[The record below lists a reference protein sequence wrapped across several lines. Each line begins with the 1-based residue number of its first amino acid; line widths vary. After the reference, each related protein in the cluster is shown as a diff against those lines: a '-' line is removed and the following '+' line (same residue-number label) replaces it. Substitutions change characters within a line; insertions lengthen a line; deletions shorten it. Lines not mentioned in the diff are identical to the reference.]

1 MSPANPYEVPEKRYA
16 TDRPLVLG
24 LRPAV
29 DKWREENYP
38 GITESTRR
46 LLSYWFQ
53 EDHPLPDGR
62 NFRYYFGQREA
73 IETLIY
79 CYEVMKARSL
89 YKLVQDFCRPNKY
102 VPVDP
107 RIDRFPRYTFK
118 MATGSGKTK
127 VMSLAIVWSYFNAL
141 KEKSSSL
148 ARNFLVLA
156 PNVIVFERLREDFGD
171 GKIFRHDPLIPPEWR
186 HEWDVKVVLQDQ
198 PEAGPTTGTIY
209 LTNIQR
215 LYEREE
221 QPPATPVEALLGRSP
236 KKEIETS
243 GEELLERIRRHPD
256 LMVIN
261 DEAHHVWDEELVW
274 AQTIQGIHD
283 HLATINGTGL
293 ASQLDFSATPKDQN
307 GAFFPW
313 IIVDYPMAQ
322 AIEDGIVKRPII
334 GKVMEAEEVASSRAD
349 VRYRLWIDAGIARWR
364 EYEDKLKQSGRKPVL
379 FVMGENTKAADE
391 IHEYM
396 ESLPELKGKVL
407 LIHTDKTGEVTK
419 KDLDKAREGARKV
432 DKPENPYHAIVSVLM
447 LREGWDVKNVT
458 VVVGLRPYTA
468 KANILPEQTIGRG
481 LRLMEGPASGLEE
494 TVDVIGNKAFE
505 DFVRQLEEEG
515 VTFGEVDLKRE
526 RVNIE
531 TIVPEDSR
539 MQYDLSIPILSPYLS
554 RASVSLAELDLEK
567 LRRSTLDLPEYK
579 GSDLRHYIGYD
590 ALTQA
595 KVLER
600 EWELP
605 IPENG
610 EAVIA
615 YLTQLVL
622 RNAHLPGRFAELAP
636 KLREYIEIILFDT
649 KVDLDDKRVL
659 RRLNMPDARQ
669 IIVDVFT
676 KAINDLT
683 IQPQPVKFS
692 GTELKVSSTGAFP
705 WRRPVFKATKTVFNL
720 VACDNNYE
728 VDFAKFLDDAPDVV
742 AFAKLT
748 QYVPFSIEYVD
759 RRGAFRLYYPDFIAK
774 TTQRQM
780 LLVETKGRE
789 DIDVPH
795 KDARAVKW
803 CQDATELC
811 GNPWH
816 YLKALEL
823 VFRTTTATTLEQ
835 FCQQC
840 AAAQGVV

>member
-1 MSPANPYEVPEKRYA
+1 MNLANPYNAPQRRFP
-16 TDRPLVLG
+16 TNIPLVLG

-29 DKWREENYP
+29 DRWREDNYT
-38 GITESTRR
+38 GVTETTRR
-46 LLSYWFQ
+46 LLTFWFQ

-89 YKLVQDFCRPNKY
+89 YKLVQDFCPPDKY

-141 KEKSSSL
+141 KEKDSPL

-156 PNVIVFERLREDFGD
+156 PNVIVFERLREDFED
-171 GKIFRHDPLIPPEWR
+171 GKIFRQDPLIPPEWQ

-198 PEAGPTTGTIY
+198 PEAGATTGTIY

-221 QPPATPVEALLGRSP
+221 QPPATPVEVLLGRSP
-236 KKEIETS
+236 RRETEVS

-261 DEAHHVWDEELVW
+261 DEAHHVWDEELAW
-274 AQTIQGIHD
+274 FKTIQSIHD
-283 HLATINGTGL
+283 YLASMNGTGL
-293 ASQLDFSATPKDQN
+293 VAQLDFSATPKDQK

-313 IIVDYPMAQ
+313 IIVDYPIAQ

-334 GKVMEAEEVASSRAD
+334 GKVVEAEEVASSRAD
-349 VRYRLWIDAGIARWR
+349 VRYRLWIDAGVTRWR
-364 EYEDKLKQSGRKPVL
+364 EYQEKLQPSGRKPVL
-379 FVMGENTKAADE
+379 FIMGEDTRAADQ
-391 IHEYM
+391 IYEYL
-396 ESLPELKGKVL
+396 ESLPELTGKVL
-407 LIHTDKTGEVTK
+407 LIHTDKKGEVTK
-419 KDLDKAREGARKV
+419 RDLEKAREAARKV

-494 TVDVIGNKAFE
+494 TVDVIGNRAFE
-505 DFVRQLEEEG
+505 DFVRQLEAEG
-515 VTFGEVDLKRE
+515 VTFGEVDLRRD

-531 TIVPEDSR
+531 TIVPEESR
-539 MQYDLSIPILSPYLS
+539 MQYDLAIPMLSPHLS
-554 RASVSLAELDLEK
+554 RTSVSLAELDLEK

-610 EAVIA
+610 EAVVA
-615 YLTQLVL
+615 YFTQLVL
-622 RNAHLPGRFAELAP
+622 RNAHQPGRFAELAP
-636 KLREYIEIILFDT
+636 KLREYIETILFGT
-649 KVDLDDKRVL
+649 RVNLDDKRVL

-676 KAINDLT
+676 RAINDLT
-683 IQPQPVKFS
+683 IQPQPVKLS
-692 GTELKVSSTGAFP
+692 GTELKVSSTRAFP
-705 WRRPVFKATKTVFNL
+705 WRRPVVNATKTVFNL
-720 VACDNNYE
+720 VACDNHYE
-728 VDFAKFLDDAPDVV
+728 AEFATFLDNAPDVV

-748 QYVPFSIEYVD
+748 QYVPFCIEYVD
-759 RRGAFRLYYPDFIAK
+759 QQGAFRLYYPDFVVK
-774 TTQRQM
+774 TTKGEM
-780 LLVETKGRE
+780 FLVETKGRE
-789 DIDVPH
+789 DIDVIS
-795 KDARAVKW
+795 KDKRAKKW
-803 CQDATELC
+803 CCDATKLTHIQ
-811 GNPWH
+811 WH
-816 YLKALEL
+816 YLKAMQDVFKRCMPSNLEEL
-823 VFRTTTATTLEQ
+823 YQLYLMEQ
-835 FCQQC
+835 ML
-840 AAAQGVV
+840 